1 MTLLRREHLCVL
13 EASPPQSS
21 PRGSCAARSSPE
33 VSVPAPMCCDRHF
46 LSTDGWRG
54 SDGEGEVMQPQ
65 TLVPTKRCSSRG
77 SSTQFSRS
85 KFNPVYIFTQ
95 ILFPFLPHLSQQ
107 AMEALRDLLTFV
119 LLSFYNT
126 KKSKALFPLCSQLIG
141 MKWLGR
147 PTYHSSLA

>member
-1 MTLLRREHLCVL
+1 MTLLRREQLCVL

-54 SDGEGEVMQPQ
+54 SDGEGEVMQSQ

-77 SSTQFSRS
+77 SSVTSEPADLQEHCLLRNMAPKESCGRPWSQVARTDGHLRQAQF
-85 KFNPVYIFTQ
+85 Q
-95 ILFPFLPHLSQQ
+95 LLALLSQ
-107 AMEALRDLLTFV
+107 
-119 LLSFYNT
+119 
-126 KKSKALFPLCSQLIG
+126 
-141 MKWLGR
+141 
-147 PTYHSSLA
+147 